1 MKLWK
6 EKYGEFKTIDQLLEL
21 DGFGVKVLENFCN
34 SIINKEDT
42 KRKEEKLRSKSVAH
56 FTTPKLNAPTIA
68 NMRSC
73 VSLHVGINTITWT
86 KFDIRENSPTQ
97 VSDWNIY
104 DLGADKLS
112 LFESIKHVIKV
123 NGLIPQADIYVLEN
137 QQSSSS
143 LKPGSAAIVN
153 INVQKSQLISM
164 ICLILANR
172 PIQNIE
178 SLPSIKVEIIE
189 KKQNDL
195 QNLIFLRQ
203 YLSSRLFR
211 TYIGSERVSTA
222 STIIQIFE
230 AEDKSS
236 STQANPKLKVES
248 GLSIPFNLRNRYN
261 TFNDIQR
268 EILGQSLLIG
278 LTFLRLCVIKC
289 RESLENLNKRN

>member
-1 MKLWK
+1 MELWK
-6 EKYGEFKTIDQLLEL
+6 KRYGKFKTVDQLLEL

-34 SIINKEDT
+34 SIINDEDT
-42 KRKEEKLRSKSVAH
+42 KRKEGKLKSKSAAH
-56 FTTPKLNAPTIA
+56 FTTPKLNAQTLA

-73 VSLHVGINTITWT
+73 VSLHIGINTITWT
-86 KFDIRENSPTQ
+86 KFEMNKDSPSN

-112 LFESIKHVIKV
+112 LFESIQLVIKV
-123 NGLIPQADIYVLEN
+123 NRLIPPADIYILEN
-137 QQSSSS
+137 QQSSSG
-143 LKPGSAAIVN
+143 LKPGSPAIVN

-172 PIQNIE
+172 PTPNIE
-178 SLPSIKVEIIE
+178 SLPVVKVGIE
-189 KKQNDL
+189 EKEGNNL
-195 QNLIFLRQ
+195 QKLIFLRQ

-248 GLSIPFNLRNRYN
+248 NLSIPINLRQRYN
-261 TFNDIQR
+261 NFNDIQR

-278 LTFLRLCVIKC
+278 LTFLRLCVVKC
-289 RESLENLNKRN
+289 SVSLENLNKRN